1 MIITSQNITKALVD
15 LVERERQILIDIQ
28 KINERYET
36 AANLQN
42 MNEIEAIEKE
52 GKILEKRQMHH
63 LGAKAMIMSFAISLN
78 KGFQFN

>member
-15 LVERERQILIDIQ
+15 LVERERQILVDIQ

-42 MNEIEAIEKE
+42 MNEIKAIEEE

-63 LGAKAMIMSFAISLN
+63 LGAKVMIMSFAISLN